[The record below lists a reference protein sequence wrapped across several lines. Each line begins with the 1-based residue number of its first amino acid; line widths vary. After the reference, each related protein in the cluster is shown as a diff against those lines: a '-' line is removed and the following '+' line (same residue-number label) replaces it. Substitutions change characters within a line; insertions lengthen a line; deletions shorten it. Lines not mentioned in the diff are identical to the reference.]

1 MSPIKSLTM
10 LALSA
15 ALLTVASPATAQSI
29 SADPAAITAAL
40 KGRGMPVTQEKDSEN
55 SPVLQTQFGDG
66 AKFTIYFYGCTN
78 GAGCSSLQF
87 HTLYSGSTATV
98 EKMNQ
103 FNLDRR
109 YGRGVMESNGD
120 AGLRMDFNLAAG
132 GMSKAMFLDNVELW
146 DELMSVFS
154 DFIYDE

>member
-1 MSPIKSLTM
+1 MSPIKSLTA

-15 ALLTVASPATAQSI
+15 TLFVAAPAAAQTM
-29 SADPAAITAAL
+29 SADPATISAAL
-40 KGRGMPVTQEKDSEN
+40 KSRSMPVTQEKDGDN
-55 SPVLQTQFGDG
+55 NPVLQTQFSDG
-66 AKFTIYFYGCTN
+66 AKFTIYFYGCTDSLK
-78 GAGCSSLQF
+78 CSSLQF
-87 HTLYSGSTATV
+87 HTLYSGSSATI

-109 YGRGVMESNGD
+109 YGRGVIESNGD

-132 GMSKAMFLDNVELW
+132 GMPKALFLDNVELW

-154 DFIYDE
+154 DFIYE